1 MDKRGDVGRVLREE
15 AMRALAVILPLAQ
28 NCSKVVDR
36 ISEAVCKIIQQSI
49 EKIDATRE
57 VVFLEYTQFCVR
69 KKISLLLTANIYN
82 SMADFKTAFDFL
94 TFPSL
99 FPVCCFG
106 NEEDFTI
113 WVKRPSRRRNTKENL
128 FG

>member
-36 ISEAVCKIIQQSI
+36 VPEAVCKIIQQSI

-57 VVFLEYTQFCVR
+57 VIFEECNRALHFMYGTCVTR
-69 KKISLLLTANIYN
+69 KILL
-82 SMADFKTAFDFL
+82 FR
-94 TFPSL
+94 
-99 FPVCCFG
+99 C
-106 NEEDFTI
+106 
-113 WVKRPSRRRNTKENL
+113 
-128 FG
+128 